1 MEQILIRNYLDLLN
15 EAFLE
20 ESSGGIARRWIEVQG
35 GSNIPFEHVVT
46 KEPFTMVNM
55 VILPDDPALKYEDV
69 PLPEPVK
76 KDGKTIKVVSG
87 VDLLNKEVQRYIDQ
101 VPSPIDIKICGVKN
115 NGRAA
120 MLVIMQDSKGGL
132 YVYVK
137 KVAKKRYM
145 GPNGIF
151 WQTTE
156 FAKDTNL
163 WAQTAQMKKAALPI
177 EPTDFVDPGSSYSF
191 KQLQNTVINKAHTN
205 HLLPPALKEGLPL
218 LLNNVLTNSTSPIKG
233 LAEFQPA
240 IEVKLSELVVPFALK
255 SGHFMTGD
263 YVGVNTDLL
272 KGMGTSWAQADRV
285 SFPPKAE
292 KLIDATIHFGDEK
305 VDISVKDSTGGARPS
320 TATIIETL
328 NTQEFSPK
336 FLARNKDT
344 IAALTILNDESAI
357 EAPLMLAKDVF
368 KVLDDADITFLY
380 SIYNKGPHH
389 NAKLTAGWKKLL
401 AEVPYQPDK
410 VHPEYQLGFHL
421 LAVVAKYV
429 ASRINENTQE
439 ITNFFKH
446 ILSSSKLIQ
455 VYAKTT
461 VKGDALFYSNF
472 KVTWPPVFAGTISV
486 DANSYTARTKPSRK
500 ISFSFDPIKKAVTKA
515 APSIATVD
523 KETEKLIKHAE
534 APVTG
539 LTPLGSETRKMRKVP
554 EPAGGRQARAG
565 NKK

>member
-1 MEQILIRNYLDLLN
+1 
-15 EAFLE
+15 
-20 ESSGGIARRWIEVQG
+20 
-35 GSNIPFEHVVT
+35 
-46 KEPFTMVNM
+46 
-55 VILPDDPALKYEDV
+55 
-69 PLPEPVK
+69 
-76 KDGKTIKVVSG
+76 
-87 VDLLNKEVQRYIDQ
+87 
-101 VPSPIDIKICGVKN
+101 
-115 NGRAA
+115 
-120 MLVIMQDSKGGL
+120 
-132 YVYVK
+132 
-137 KVAKKRYM
+137 
-145 GPNGIF
+145 
-151 WQTTE
+151 
-156 FAKDTNL
+156 
-163 WAQTAQMKKAALPI
+163 
-177 EPTDFVDPGSSYSF
+177 
-191 KQLQNTVINKAHTN
+191 
-205 HLLPPALKEGLPL
+205 
-218 LLNNVLTNSTSPIKG
+218 
-233 LAEFQPA
+233 
-240 IEVKLSELVVPFALK
+240 
-255 SGHFMTGD
+255 
-263 YVGVNTDLL
+263 
-272 KGMGTSWAQADRV
+272 
-285 SFPPKAE
+285 
-292 KLIDATIHFGDEK
+292 
-305 VDISVKDSTGGARPS
+305 
-320 TATIIETL
+320 
-328 NTQEFSPK
+328 
-336 FLARNKDT
+336 
-344 IAALTILNDESAI
+344 
-357 EAPLMLAKDVF
+357 MLAKDVF